1 MNFIGKRVVV
11 TGGTRGIGAEISK
24 LFAAE
29 GANVICTG
37 RQQADLD
44 VLQTNAP
51 DNLSYVPLDLENQDS
66 LMAFVQ
72 YIRNFGS
79 LDVLVNNAGINKINR
94 IHNIALADFRS
105 VMEVNVN
112 GPFQISK
119 IAGEMMREKGGHI
132 LNIASIWSSIT
143 REGRTSYSTSK
154 AALAGLTRSL
164 AVDLADSG
172 VLVNSVSPGF
182 TATELTANSLTVE
195 EIADLESKIPC
206 KRMAEPKEIAEL
218 VLFLCSDKNTYITG
232 QNIFIDGGFSIV

>member
-11 TGGTRGIGAEISK
+11 TGGTRGIGAEIGK

-44 VLQTNAP
+44 ALQTNAP

-172 VLVNSVSPGF
+172 VLVNAVSPGF
-182 TATELTANSLTVE
+182 TATELTANSLAAE
-195 EIADLESKIPC
+195 EIADLKSKIPC